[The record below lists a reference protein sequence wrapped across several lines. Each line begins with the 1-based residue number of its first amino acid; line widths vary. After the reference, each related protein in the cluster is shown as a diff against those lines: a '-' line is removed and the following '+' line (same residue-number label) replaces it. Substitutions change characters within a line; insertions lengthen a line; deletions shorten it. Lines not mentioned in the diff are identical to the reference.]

1 MSVKEEVRR
10 KELFI
15 RSQLS
20 QLKGRSLQEWR
31 KSGVKQDES
40 QKSAGVNEC
49 GSFDQEVFDRQSHWG
64 HLDLP
69 ESISPG
75 RKDPEIRKLLEST
88 FQCPFHNDQE
98 AGKLLKLSRIG

>member
-1 MSVKEEVRR
+1 MEYQSR
-10 KELFI
+10 
-15 RSQLS
+15 
-20 QLKGRSLQEWR
+20 
-31 KSGVKQDES
+31 GVKQDES

-88 FQCPFHNDQE
+88 FQCSFHNDQE
-98 AGKLLKLSRIG
+98 AGKLLKLSRVVREIKCFPGSAVRQKDKTLCMTL